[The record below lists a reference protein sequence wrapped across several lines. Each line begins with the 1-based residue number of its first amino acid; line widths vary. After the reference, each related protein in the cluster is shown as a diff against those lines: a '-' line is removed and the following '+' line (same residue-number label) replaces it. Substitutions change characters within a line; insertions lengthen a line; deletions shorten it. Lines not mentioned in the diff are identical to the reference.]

1 MLVYL
6 STFTRV
12 WVSHTEPSFRTFRQQ
27 CLPSVNS
34 SCSCQAAGDV
44 KGILEESTISFISLP
59 ESTLQDPDL
68 TEDSGSEPQE
78 VTSDHSEVRAQMGA
92 HACPSFNIQ
101 T

>member
-1 MLVYL
+1 MC
-6 STFTRV
+6 
-12 WVSHTEPSFRTFRQQ
+12 HTQKHHLGHSDK

-34 SCSCQAAGDV
+34 SRSQAVGDV

-78 VTSDHSEVRAQMGA
+78 VRSDHSEVRAQINVGMQK
-92 HACPSFNIQ
+92 HLRFKPNKSCLW
-101 T
+101 